1 MNRKTI
7 TKEFDE
13 VYGNGKN
20 LNYKKNT
27 SIPNMLNKIPD
38 IENVTN
44 NIVENYNKNYDKPIS
59 QGFVP
64 FKFPYIPVLIIIIMI
79 SLISIVYYFKDTI
92 GDFFNKIH
100 KIDNVEKK
108 TDNIIKKYNDDKQND
123 AKNNDA
129 RLNDA
134 RINDAKN
141 NDARLKKLEEDT
153 KKLEEDIKTKEQ
165 NNNTKNNNINN
176 GGVNELNNAI
186 NNSTSYKKEQD
197 VKENSFCYIGY
208 DDGQR
213 VCTNAFE
220 GDICM
225 SGQIFPKMDMCIY
238 PRLLPY
244 S

>member
-7 TKEFDE
+7 TKEFNE
-13 VYGNGKN
+13 LYGNGKN
-20 LNYKKNT
+20 LNSKKNT

-59 QGFVP
+59 DAIVP
-64 FKFPYIPVLIIIIMI
+64 FKFPYIPVLIVLLLVGIVGV
-79 SLISIVYYFKDTI
+79 VYYFKDNI
-92 GDFFNKIH
+92 INFFDKIY
-100 KIDNVEKK
+100 KIDSVEKKADSVEKK
-108 TDNIIKKYNDDKQND
+108 TDNIIKQYNDDKIKQ
-123 AKNNDA
+123 
-129 RLNDA
+129 
-134 RINDAKN
+134 
-141 NDARLKKLEEDT
+141 LELDK

-165 NNNTKNNNINN
+165 NEIIKNNNIKN

-220 GDICM
+220 GDTCM
-225 SGQIFPKMDMCIY
+225 SGQIFPKMDICIN
-238 PRLLPY
+238 PRLA

>member
-20 LNYKKNT
+20 LNHKKNT
-27 SIPNMLNKIPD
+27 SIQTMLNKIPE
-38 IENVTN
+38 IENVAN

-59 QGFVP
+59 EAFVP
-64 FKFPYIPVLIIIIMI
+64 FKFPYIPVLLFTL
-79 SLISIVYYFKDTI
+79 LIALIGVIYYFKDNI
-92 GDFFNKIH
+92 MALFDKIH
-100 KIDNVEKK
+100 KIDHVEKK
-108 TDNIIKKYNDDKQND
+108 TDYIIKQYNDDKTNGSSEKIKQLEED
-123 AKNNDA
+123 K
-129 RLNDA
+129 
-134 RINDAKN
+134 
-141 NDARLKKLEEDT
+141 KKLEED
-153 KKLEEDIKTKEQ
+153 LKTKEQ
-165 NNNTKNNNINN
+165 NNNTKNRNINN

-220 GDICM
+220 GDTCM
-225 SGQIFPKMDMCIY
+225 SGQIFPKMDICIN
-238 PRLLPY
+238 PRLA

>member
-27 SIPNMLNKIPD
+27 SISNMLNKIPN

-44 NIVENYNKNYDKPIS
+44 NIVEEYNKNYDKPIS
-59 QGFVP
+59 QAFVP
-64 FKFPYIPVLIIIIMI
+64 YKFPYIPVLIVILLLAIIGAI
-79 SLISIVYYFKDTI
+79 YYFKDTI
-92 GDFFNKIH
+92 IDFF
-100 KIDNVEKK
+100 KK
-108 TDNIIKKYNDDKQND
+108 MQNDDAPTKEDENSKINQI
-123 AKNNDA
+123 
-129 RLNDA
+129 NDA
-134 RINDAKN
+134 RIKQ
-141 NDARLKKLEEDT
+141 LEEDT
-153 KKLEEDIKTKEQ
+153 KRLEEDIKTKE
-165 NNNTKNNNINN
+165 KNANIKNANIKN

-220 GDICM
+220 GDTCM
-225 SGQIFPKMDMCIY
+225 SGQIFPKMDICIN
-238 PRLLPY
+238 PRLMN
-244 S
+244 

>member
-7 TKEFDE
+7 AKEFDE

-27 SIPNMLNKIPD
+27 SIPNMLNKIPN

-44 NIVENYNKNYDKPIS
+44 NVVENYNKNYNKPIS
-59 QGFVP
+59 EAFAP
-64 FKFPYIPVLIIIIMI
+64 FKFPFIPVFIFLLVIAIIGV
-79 SLISIVYYFKDTI
+79 VYYFKDKI
-92 GDFFNKIH
+92 IDFFEKIN

-108 TDNIIKKYNDDKQND
+108 TDTIIKQYNDDQLNGKIKQ
-123 AKNNDA
+123 
-129 RLNDA
+129 
-134 RINDAKN
+134 
-141 NDARLKKLEEDT
+141 LEEDK
-153 KKLEEDIKTKEQ
+153 KKLEEDIQTKEQ
-165 NNNTKNNNINN
+165 STNIKNNNINN
-176 GGVNELNNAI
+176 GGVNQLNNAI

-220 GDICM
+220 GDTCM
-225 SGQIFPKMDMCIY
+225 SGQIFPKMDFCIN
-238 PRLLPY
+238 PRLTC
-244 S
+244 

>member
-27 SIPNMLNKIPD
+27 SIPNMLNKIPN

-59 QGFVP
+59 EAFAP
-64 FKFPYIPVLIIIIMI
+64 FKFPYIPVFLIML
-79 SLISIVYYFKDTI
+79 LIALIGVIYYFKDTI
-92 GDFFNKIH
+92 IDFFEKIH
-100 KIDNVEKK
+100 KIDHVEQK
-108 TDNIIKKYNDDKQND
+108 TDNIIKQYTNDKLNEDK
-123 AKNNDA
+123 
-129 RLNDA
+129 
-134 RINDAKN
+134 
-141 NDARLKKLEEDT
+141 
-153 KKLEEDIKTKEQ
+153 KKLEEDIKIKEQ
-165 NNNTKNNNINN
+165 KNNIKNNNINN
-176 GGVNELNNAI
+176 GGVNKLNDAI
-186 NNSTSYKKEQD
+186 DNSTSYKKEQD

-220 GDICM
+220 GDTCM
-225 SGQIFPKMDMCIY
+225 SGQIFPKMDICMH
-238 PRLLPY
+238 PRLRP
-244 S
+244 

>member
-27 SIPNMLNKIPD
+27 SISNMLNKIPN

-59 QGFVP
+59 QAFAP
-64 FKFPYIPVLIIIIMI
+64 STFPYIPILLIILLLAIIGTI
-79 SLISIVYYFKDTI
+79 YYFKDMI
-92 GDFFNKIH
+92 IDYFKKLNADENAKMDNDKI
-100 KIDNVEKK
+100 
-108 TDNIIKKYNDDKQND
+108 KQSSD
-123 AKNNDA
+123 AK
-129 RLNDA
+129 
-134 RINDAKN
+134 IKQ
-141 NDARLKKLEEDT
+141 LEEDK

-165 NNNTKNNNINN
+165 KNNIKNNNIKN

-186 NNSTSYKKEQD
+186 ENSTSYKKEQD

-213 VCTNAFE
+213 VCTNAFD
-220 GDICM
+220 GDNCM
-225 SGQIFPKMDMCIY
+225 SGQLFPKMDMCIN
-238 PRLLPY
+238 PRLNPNIKDCY
-244 S
+244 YTAH

>member
-7 TKEFDE
+7 TKEFNE
-13 VYGNGKN
+13 LYGNGKN
-20 LNYKKNT
+20 LNSKKNT

-59 QGFVP
+59 DAIVP
-64 FKFPYIPVLIIIIMI
+64 FKFPYIPVLIVI
-79 SLISIVYYFKDTI
+79 LLVGIVGVIYYFKDNI
-92 GDFFNKIH
+92 IIFFDKIY
-100 KIDNVEKK
+100 KIDSVEKKADSVEKK
-108 TDNIIKKYNDDKQND
+108 TDTIIKQYNDDKIKQ
-123 AKNNDA
+123 
-129 RLNDA
+129 
-134 RINDAKN
+134 
-141 NDARLKKLEEDT
+141 LEIDK

-165 NNNTKNNNINN
+165 NDIIKNNNIKN

-220 GDICM
+220 GDTCM
-225 SGQIFPKMDMCIY
+225 SGQIFPKMDFCIN
-238 PRLLPY
+238 PRLSP
-244 S
+244 